1 VAERKS
7 YSSGTPSWVDLG
19 TADTQ
24 AAARF
29 YGELFGWVAAFDPRA
44 EAGGYGMF
52 SLRDHLVA
60 GIGPQTDPGPPH
72 WAVYVSVADIDGT
85 AAKVVG
91 NGGKLLVGP
100 MEVFTAGR
108 FAVAQDPAGSVF
120 SLWQPGDHI
129 GAGLVNEPGA
139 FTWNELAT
147 TDLPGTR
154 DFYISVFGWGTEGD
168 ANNPNAAIFTI
179 GGKPVCGAHAAN
191 PGEHPAWSIWF
202 AVDDCDASTEKAR
215 GLGASVLMPPT
226 DLDFGRGAVVA
237 DPQGAVF
244 GIGAVNDTTPGYAS

>member
-1 VAERKS
+1 V
-7 YSSGTPSWVDLG
+7 
-19 TADTQ
+19 
-24 AAARF
+24 AAR
-29 YGELFGWVAAFDPRA
+29 
-44 EAGGYGMF
+44 
-52 SLRDHLVA
+52 DHA
-60 GIGPQTDPGPPH
+60 
-72 WAVYVSVADIDGT
+72 
-85 AAKVVG
+85 
-91 NGGKLLVGP
+91 
-100 MEVFTAGR
+100 
-108 FAVAQDPAGSVF
+108 
-120 SLWQPGDHI
+120 

-154 DFYISVFGWGTEGD
+154 DFYISVFAWGAEGD

-215 GLGASVLMPPT
+215 GLGASVLMPPA

-237 DPQGAVF
+237 DPQGRCS
-244 GIGAVNDTTPGYAS
+244 GSER